1 MLTRFIPII
10 LSLYCAAVLTSPPA
24 CAQQDVLR
32 LTSLEWSPYVT
43 KSLPGDGMTA
53 SIVRTAAQLGGLR
66 TEINYFPWSRAVQD
80 GLNSEQFDGY
90 FPAFYLKEREKD
102 CYFSGS
108 LGNSIIGFASLSETR
123 FDWETLKDLKKY
135 KIGTVHEYA
144 NGEVFDAMVR
154 QKQLLVDSA
163 PSDISNLR
171 KLLAK
176 RVEVIVIDKWVY
188 KSLLISDHSLGPE
201 KQNIVFHPKE
211 LTQFSMH
218 ICFQRN
224 AKGLAKQKI
233 FNAGLEKLQVKKME
247 TQYFQQ
253 LQLSV
258 SEPIWQMSQSQAKF

>member
-1 MLTRFIPII
+1 M
-10 LSLYCAAVLTSPPA
+10 
-24 CAQQDVLR
+24 R
-32 LTSLEWSPYVT
+32 LTSLEWSPYVS
-43 KSLPGDGMTA
+43 KVLPGDGMTA
-53 SIVRTAAQLGGLR
+53 NIVRTAAQTAGLR
-66 TEINYFPWSRAVQD
+66 TEISYFPWSRAVQD

-90 FPAFYLKEREKD
+90 FPAFYLKEREKN

-108 LGNSIIGFASLSETR
+108 LGNSVIGFASLSDTH
-123 FDWETLKDLKKY
+123 FDWENLKDLKKY

-176 RVEVIVIDKWVY
+176 RVDVIVIDKWVY
-188 KSLLISDHSLGPE
+188 KSLLISDLSLGPD
-201 KQNIVFHPKE
+201 KQHIVFHPKE

-224 AKGLAKQKI
+224 AKGQAKQKA
-233 FNAGLEKLQVKKME
+233 FNTGLEKLQVKKME
-247 TQYFQQ
+247 AQYFQQ

-258 SEPIWQMSQSQAKF
+258 SEPTWQLSNSQTKF

>member
-1 MLTRFIPII
+1 MFTRIIPPL
-10 LSLYCAAVLTSPPA
+10 LSLYCAALLSSPPA
-24 CAQQDVLR
+24 CAQQDALR

-43 KSLPGDGMTA
+43 KTLPGDGMTA
-53 SIVRTAAQLGGLR
+53 SIVRTAAQTAGWR
-66 TEINYFPWSRAVQD
+66 TEISYFPWSRAVQD

-108 LGNSIIGFASLSETR
+108 LGNSIIGFASLSDTH
-123 FDWETLKDLKKY
+123 FDWENLKDLKKY

-176 RVEVIVIDKWVY
+176 RVDVIVIDKWVY

-224 AKGLAKQKI
+224 AKGQAKQKA

-253 LQLSV
+253 LQLSA
-258 SEPIWQMSQSQAKF
+258 SESVWEISKSQAKF